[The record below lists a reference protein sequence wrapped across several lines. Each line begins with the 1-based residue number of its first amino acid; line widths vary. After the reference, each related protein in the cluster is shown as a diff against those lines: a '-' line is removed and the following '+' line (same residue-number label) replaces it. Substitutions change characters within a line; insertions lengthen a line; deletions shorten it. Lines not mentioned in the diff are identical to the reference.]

1 MVHGLRE
8 NLQQV
13 ILLLIQVFMVG
24 LTIGMTRTVIP
35 GLATTDF
42 GLQEKQLFLLTTFV
56 VAFGLVKAVM
66 NLFAGT
72 LSNSF
77 GRKKILVAG
86 WIFALPIPYII
97 FSSTSWGWIV
107 FSTVLLGINQ
117 GLCWSMTINSKLDL
131 SNQNERGLVN
141 GINEFSGYAAL
152 ALAGIATAY
161 LSEMIGARES
171 ILYFGTTTVF
181 LGLLSAIFFI
191 KETLPWAQASSSD
204 ESQKNSF
211 TMLGAFKEASWNN
224 KQLLAVNQAG
234 LIEKFIDAIV
244 WIFLPVFLLSKGQ
257 SLIESSAMILVFGI
271 TWGASQLITGPL
283 SDKIGRKP
291 LIVYGLVLS
300 ASMLLVFPYTSSVTL
315 WSIELFF
322 MGVGMAMLYPTL
334 GASISDLT
342 SVTDRPIMLGVYRFW
357 RDFGYAVAAF
367 SMGIMAQY
375 TQSLEAPFLMSVFL
389 LLMSAYY
396 VQSKLP
402 NNK

>member
-56 VAFGLVKAVM
+56 VAFGLVKAVI

-77 GRKKILVAG
+77 GRKKVLIAG

-97 FSSTSWGWIV
+97 FSSTSWTWIV
-107 FSTVLLGINQ
+107 FSTVLLGVNQ

-131 SNQNERGLVN
+131 SNQNQRGLVN

-181 LGLLSAIFFI
+181 LGLLSAVFFI
-191 KETLPWAQASSSD
+191 KETLPWAQASVSN
-204 ESQKNSF
+204 ESPKNSF

-244 WIFLPVFLLSKGQ
+244 WVFLPVFLLSKGQ
-257 SLIESSAMILVFGI
+257 SLIESSAIILIFGI

-300 ASMLLVFPYTSSVTL
+300 ASMLLVFPYTSSVTM

-322 MGVGMAMLYPTL
+322 MGIGMAMLYPTL

-342 SVTDRPIMLGVYRFW
+342 SISDRPIMLGVYRFW

-389 LLMSAYY
+389 LLMSAFY
-396 VQSKLP
+396 VQAKLP